1 MFEAQDVF
9 PKLSFFKCVFSLF
22 TEWAALLGKR
32 AKHVVPKQIW
42 ASLRALCPS
51 GFYLNSLELALSQEL
66 KFISPF

>member
-9 PKLSFFKCVFSLF
+9 PKLSFFKRVFSLF

-32 AKHVVPKQIW
+32 AKQVVPKQTW
-42 ASLRALCPS
+42 ASLRALCLA
-51 GFYLNSLELALSQEL
+51 GFYLNALELALSQEL